1 MTETIAPPTP
11 ITDAVTERLAKLERS
26 VKRLR
31 KKVRQ
36 LDREEVSCI
45 VLTPEWE
52 AELDRRVAEI
62 DANPGQGRS
71 ANEVFSDLRAKLAT
85 CRG

>member
-1 MTETIAPPTP
+1 MNTPTL
-11 ITDAVTERLAKLERS
+11 THDVTERLAKLERS

-52 AELDRRVAEI
+52 AELERRVAEI
-62 DANPGQGRS
+62 DANPGQGMTHD
-71 ANEVFSDLRAKLAT
+71 EYKLDIQK
-85 CRG
+85 RYRKS